1 MVTIESTSGSLD
13 AEPDDTTVALFQ
25 AEWNAYRKV
34 VENNV
39 LFHREAYGHL
49 RRLLIEEVNRP
60 FRFLDIACG
69 DASASAGAL
78 RGTQVTQYRGVDF
91 SAAALEL
98 AAATLS
104 DLGCPVILEERDFR
118 EALAGRGDLAD
129 VIWIGLSLH
138 HLQRPEKL
146 AFLREL
152 RGALAPGGRLMIYED
167 AGPVGDT
174 RAKWLARWDLQRPAW
189 AAFSEAEWNLL
200 RTHVNAA
207 DYPEPADVWVTLG
220 RDAGFSSTR
229 EIYVTPSDLFRL
241 YCFDTEP
248 A

>member
-1 MVTIESTSGSLD
+1 MITIESDSGP
-13 AEPDDTTVALFQ
+13 AAFGPDDTTVALFQ
-25 AEWNAYRKV
+25 DEWNAYRKV

-49 RRLLIEEVNRP
+49 RRLLTTEVDRP

-78 RGTQVTQYRGVDF
+78 RGTKVSEYRGIDF
-91 SAAALEL
+91 SAAALRL
-98 AAATLS
+98 AATALS

-118 EALAGRGDLAD
+118 EALGGRGNLAD

-138 HLQRPEKL
+138 HLQTPEKL
-146 AFLREL
+146 VFLREI
-152 RGALAPGGRLMIYED
+152 RNALAPGGRLMIYED

-174 RAKWLARWDLQRPAW
+174 RAAWMARWDAQRPAW
-189 AAFSEAEWNLL
+189 AAFSEAEWQLL
-200 RTHVNAA
+200 RGHVNAA
-207 DYPEPADVWVTLG
+207 DYPEPADVWLKLG

-241 YCFDTEP
+241 YCFETKP